1 MYDKV
6 KKVLLLVLAALV
18 ALFGVLY
25 WRSAAGPE
33 GVAYRDVLYF
43 PTQEPDALVYT
54 GKADGQ
60 TVSYAVGSDGSV
72 TCRVGE
78 TVHGPYTIREDP
90 SAVPDENWDSG
101 LLTGIQISAGGAVL
115 FRGGYFPQA
124 GLLIREDGT
133 ALWGSAFHQSGTDRE
148 GPDLEAVLDVVY
160 NPFRTELILRAE
172 ELGIPAYCGF
182 EMLVA
187 QAVGSAGGIFVPT
200 VSRPT
205 PITGPPPPRGGDHPP
220 PRGPGSQG
228 GGRPGPRW
236 PSCSASCRSPLKT
249 GSR

>member
-101 LLTGIQISAGGAVL
+101 LLTGIQISDGGTVL
-115 FRGGYFPQA
+115 FRGGYFPEA

-148 GPDLEAVLDVVY
+148 DPDLEAVLHFSARPEADSHRGDLRFFALGTLAAGTAALAALFAEQL
-160 NPFRTELILRAE
+160 FRRHMALHIKDPERAQPSDLEL
-172 ELGIPAYCGF
+172 
-182 EMLVA
+182 
-187 QAVGSAGGIFVPT
+187 
-200 VSRPT
+200 VSRVLGWLVLT
-205 PITGPPPPRGGDHPP
+205 GVSLTAYLVGLFTITT
-220 PRGPGSQG
+220 S
-228 GGRPGPRW
+228 
-236 PSCSASCRSPLKT
+236 
-249 GSR
+249 

>member
-101 LLTGIQISAGGAVL
+101 LLTGIQISAGDAVL

-148 GPDLEAVLDVVY
+148 GPDLEAVLHFSVRPEADSHRGDLRFFALGTLAAGMAALAALFAEQL
-160 NPFRTELILRAE
+160 FRRHMAFHIREPEKAQPSDWEL
-172 ELGIPAYCGF
+172 
-182 EMLVA
+182 
-187 QAVGSAGGIFVPT
+187 
-200 VSRPT
+200 VSRVLGWLVLT
-205 PITGPPPPRGGDHPP
+205 GVSLTAYLVGLFTITT
-220 PRGPGSQG
+220 S
-228 GGRPGPRW
+228 
-236 PSCSASCRSPLKT
+236 
-249 GSR
+249 

>member
-43 PTQEPDALVYT
+43 PTLEGDALVYT
-54 GKADGQ
+54 GQVDGQ
-60 TVSYAVGSDGSV
+60 TVSYTVGSDGSV

-90 SAVPDENWDSG
+90 SAVPDEHWDSS
-101 LLTGIQISAGGAVL
+101 LLTGIQISAGDTVL
-115 FRGGYFPQA
+115 FRGGYFPEA

-133 ALWGSAFHQSGTDRE
+133 ALWGSAFHQSGTDSE
-148 GPDLEAVLDVVY
+148 GPDLEAVLHFSARPDADSHRGDLRFFALGTLAAGMAALAALFAEQL
-160 NPFRTELILRAE
+160 FRRHMAFHIRDPERAQPSDLEL
-172 ELGIPAYCGF
+172 
-182 EMLVA
+182 
-187 QAVGSAGGIFVPT
+187 
-200 VSRPT
+200 VSRVLSWLVLT
-205 PITGPPPPRGGDHPP
+205 GLSLAAYLIGLFTITT
-220 PRGPGSQG
+220 S
-228 GGRPGPRW
+228 
-236 PSCSASCRSPLKT
+236 
-249 GSR
+249 